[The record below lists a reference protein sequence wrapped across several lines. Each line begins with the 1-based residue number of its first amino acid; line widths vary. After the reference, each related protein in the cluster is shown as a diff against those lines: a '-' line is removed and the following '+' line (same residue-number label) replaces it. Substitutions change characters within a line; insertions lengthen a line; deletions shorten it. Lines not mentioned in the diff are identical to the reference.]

1 MNSEWTQQWDGSGR
15 PQKSNAQL
23 LAGRSIE
30 CQCAPLPA
38 LSAAGAA
45 RRSGEA
51 NDGASALGLN
61 CDVMMERESRRS
73 YLLAPPQHPAPTRL
87 LPLLLLVAGR
97 CSAAQSGGGACSS
110 AADCSLGGE
119 CVQSACFCD
128 KTWTGSHCAALNL
141 GKAPKAGAYRHN
153 ANGSTSWGGL
163 PVRVGDTYHLFFAE
177 FSNGCGLGSWGT
189 NSQVLKAVS
198 KSPSGPFTSPTLVA
212 PPFHHNPTI
221 AKVPGGPYL
230 MVSIGNGSTP
240 WRGIAP
246 PKQNNCSGPPTGH
259 ALADQQRARSG
270 DPLLAYEIT
279 MLYSDSV
286 EGPWKHRT
294 TPVLEPG
301 PAAAWDGYVTNPSMF
316 VFPNGSVLL
325 AYRGGPCPIPKGGNS
340 TVLCN
345 AHRINV
351 AVAERWDGV
360 YKRVGSVPAFMEQNE
375 DPGIFRVRCLPVSFA
390 PVSASASASLSLS
403 LSLSPSP
410 SPSPSPSLSLPLP
423 LAPFLSLSSLS
434 RGVGVFLPVAALRVS
449 TCIAAFVP
457 YRISAATSTLSHI
470 ILRRKRR
477 VERVT
482 SARDLAGTPTVR
494 TV

>member
-1 MNSEWTQQWDGSGR
+1 
-15 PQKSNAQL
+15 
-23 LAGRSIE
+23 
-30 CQCAPLPA
+30 
-38 LSAAGAA
+38 
-45 RRSGEA
+45 
-51 NDGASALGLN
+51 
-61 CDVMMERESRRS
+61 
-73 YLLAPPQHPAPTRL
+73 
-87 LPLLLLVAGR
+87 
-97 CSAAQSGGGACSS
+97 
-110 AADCSLGGE
+110 
-119 CVQSACFCD
+119 
-128 KTWTGSHCAALNL
+128 
-141 GKAPKAGAYRHN
+141 
-153 ANGSTSWGGL
+153 
-163 PVRVGDTYHLFFAE
+163 
-177 FSNGCGLGSWGT
+177 
-189 NSQVLKAVS
+189 
-198 KSPSGPFTSPTLVA
+198 
-212 PPFHHNPTI
+212 
-221 AKVPGGPYL
+221 
-230 MVSIGNGSTP
+230 
-240 WRGIAP
+240 
-246 PKQNNCSGPPTGH
+246 
-259 ALADQQRARSG
+259 
-270 DPLLAYEIT
+270 

-345 AHRINV
+345 AHRVNV

-360 YKRVGSVPAFMEQNE
+360 YKRLGSVPAFMEQN
-375 DPGIFRVRCLPVSFA
+375 DRTRRFFGCA
-390 PVSASASASLSLS
+390 ASPSLSHPCARPRPL
-403 LSLSPSP
+403 
-410 SPSPSPSLSLPLP
+410 SLSLPLP

>member
-1 MNSEWTQQWDGSGR
+1 MGHRRGVADRKNRTHNSSPDDRFSDSPARPFRVPTKREWAAASSLPPCCRLAARTQ
-15 PQKSNAQL
+15 
-23 LAGRSIE
+23 
-30 CQCAPLPA
+30 
-38 LSAAGAA
+38 
-45 RRSGEA
+45 RRSGEV

-73 YLLAPPQHPAPTRL
+73 YLLAPPQHPARTRL

-246 PKQNNCSGPPTGH
+246 PKQNNCSGPPSGY
-259 ALADQQRARSG
+259 ALRALDQQRARSG

-345 AHRINV
+345 AHRVNV

-360 YKRVGSVPAFMEQNE
+360 YKRLGSVPAFITQN
-375 DPGIFRVRCLPVSFA
+375 DRGPGDFSGALPPRLFRTRVRVRVLCLC
-390 PVSASASASLSLS
+390 LCLC
-403 LSLSPSP
+403 
-410 SPSPSPSLSLPLP
+410 LSLPFSLCQASPEASVSSCLSPPSVSQLASLP
-423 LAPFLSLSSLS
+423 L
-434 RGVGVFLPVAALRVS
+434 
-449 TCIAAFVP
+449 
-457 YRISAATSTLSHI
+457 YRI
-470 ILRRKRR
+470 
-477 VERVT
+477 
-482 SARDLAGTPTVR
+482 G
-494 TV
+494 

>member
-1 MNSEWTQQWDGSGR
+1 
-15 PQKSNAQL
+15 
-23 LAGRSIE
+23 
-30 CQCAPLPA
+30 
-38 LSAAGAA
+38 
-45 RRSGEA
+45 
-51 NDGASALGLN
+51 
-61 CDVMMERESRRS
+61 MERV
-73 YLLAPPQHPAPTRL
+73 
-87 LPLLLLVAGR
+87 LPLLLVMAAGR

-119 CVQSACFCD
+119 CVQSACVCD

-221 AKVPGGPYL
+221 VKVPDGPYL

-240 WRGIAP
+240 WHGIAP
-246 PKQNNCSGPPTGH
+246 PKQNNCSGPPTTH
-259 ALADQQRARSG
+259 ALLLDQQREHIG

-301 PAAAWDGYVTNPSMF
+301 PATAWDGYVTNPSMF

-325 AYRGGPCPIPKGGNS
+325 AYRGGPCPLPNGANT

-345 AHRINV
+345 AHRISV
-351 AVAERWDGV
+351 AVADRWDGV

-375 DPGIFRVRCLPVSFA
+375 DPGIFRVRCLPSRSRACIWF
-390 PVSASASASLSLS
+390 SLCLSASL
-403 LSLSPSP
+403 
-410 SPSPSPSLSLPLP
+410 
-423 LAPFLSLSSLS
+423 PFCQSS
-434 RGVGVFLPVAALRVS
+434 AETRVS
-449 TCIAAFVP
+449 SCLFAAFRLSICITAFGP
-457 YRISAATSTLSHI
+457 SRISAVTSTSSHTI
-470 ILRRKRR
+470 SRRKRPA
-477 VERVT
+477 ET
-482 SARDLAGTPTVR
+482 GMSARDLAGTPTAR
-494 TV
+494 TA